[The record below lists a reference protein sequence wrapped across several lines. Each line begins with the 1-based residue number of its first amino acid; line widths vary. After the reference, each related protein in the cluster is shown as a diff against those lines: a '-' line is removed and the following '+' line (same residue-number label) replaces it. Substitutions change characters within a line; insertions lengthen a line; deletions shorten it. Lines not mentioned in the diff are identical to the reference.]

1 MTSHCHNFHISILIL
16 AFSYVLDV
24 CMHACCNYS
33 LPTSQGVEDLCSK
46 INLRGPGFVC
56 GTYLCSVELFA
67 HDSSHNSGRE
77 AVAAIGTGKQMTPFQ
92 WTTG

>member
-1 MTSHCHNFHISILIL
+1 MTSHCHDFCISIIIL

-24 CMHACCNYS
+24 YMHACCNYS
-33 LPTSQGVEDLCSK
+33 LPTSNGVEDLCSK

-67 HDSSHNSGRE
+67 CDSSHNSGRE
-77 AVAAIGTGKQMTPFQ
+77 AVAAIGTGKQVTPFQ
-92 WTTG
+92 